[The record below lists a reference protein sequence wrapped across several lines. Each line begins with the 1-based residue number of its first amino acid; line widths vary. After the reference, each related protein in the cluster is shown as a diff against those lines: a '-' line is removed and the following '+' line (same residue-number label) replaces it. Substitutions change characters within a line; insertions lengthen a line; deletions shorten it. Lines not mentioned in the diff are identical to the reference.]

1 VHDFF
6 GEKDLLVVD
15 RIVYVCAVDNGQWT
29 CVCLRDKI
37 IYMCVCEMVKKI
49 CVFGV

>member
-1 VHDFF
+1 
-6 GEKDLLVVD
+6 VD
-15 RIVYVCAVDNGQWT
+15 VCV